1 MGDNTMGDNAMSNNA
16 MGDSAMRDN
25 ANPKVCAAFDLILF
39 IDPNI

>member
-1 MGDNTMGDNAMSNNA
+1 MRDSAMRDSAMRDN
-16 MGDSAMRDN
+16 AMRDN